1 MRQHKGRLPRHMRT
15 AHATKKRKTTLPS
28 HVCDCGLRFE
38 TRQEARKHMKKCD
51 QIEGRGQVRERARC
65 SVCSTSSQVL
75 LPYDNLMVCPTCA
88 IGFFESKMV
97 FGSPLINQ
105 MGIEYEDIFRGKLE
119 VLLPRLGAEKLS
131 ELGID
136 TIVITFSQGFDAF
149 HHSHN
154 PRGELI
160 FIFARSSQ
168 VREMEK
174 KVFADVINHE
184 VFHAYITHRLKLGV
198 SDKLKGPFTFMERFA
213 AQLAED
219 IQLEKIAVEDNV
231 WPLIVD
237 EINRT
242 TTYFENAPP
251 PISTNRWNA
260 LPDILKFQS
269 TTSVTWTYAVE
280 SWFAKV
286 LRQSEARRQLS
297 RNLKLVYPHYSL
309 HGYADL
315 KDLILELFDER
326 ITKTEKESKT
336 MFGRL
341 LSVYDEYADA
351 HNLILY

>member
-15 AHATKKRKTTLPS
+15 AHTTKKRKTTLPS

-38 TRQEARKHMKKCD
+38 TRGEAREHMKKCG
-51 QIEGRGQVRERARC
+51 QIGDGGQVC
-65 SVCSTSSQVL
+65 SVCSTSSEIL
-75 LPYDNLMVCPTCA
+75 LPYDNLLLCPKCA
-88 IGFFESKMV
+88 IGFFKSTMV
-97 FGSPLINQ
+97 FGSPLINH
-105 MGIEYEDIFRGKLE
+105 MGIEYEGIFREKMK
-119 VLLPRLGAEKLS
+119 VLLPLLGAEKLP

-160 FIFARSSQ
+160 FIFARTSQ
-168 VREMEK
+168 IREMEK

-184 VFHAYITHRLKLGV
+184 VFHAYITHRLKLGII
-198 SDKLKGPFTFMERFA
+198 DKLKGPFTFMERLA

-260 LPDILKFQS
+260 LPDIPKFQS
-269 TTSVTWTYAVE
+269 TTSVTWTYAAE
-280 SWFAKV
+280 SWFAQV
-286 LRQSEARRQLS
+286 LRKSEARKQS
-297 RNLKLVYPHYSL
+297 NRNMKLVYPHYSL
-309 HGYADL
+309 HGYANL
-315 KDLILELFDER
+315 KDLILRLFDER
-326 ITKTEKESKT
+326 ITKTEKEAKT
-336 MFGRL
+336 MFERL

-351 HNLILY
+351 NNLILY